1 MLQRLPV
8 RRLNFADDVGFHQLS
23 AVDDGVRRHHHLNRR
38 ERDGLSEADAR
49 QVHAFDVPRRDE
61 DARRLP
67 RQVNA
72 RLFAQ
77 PERRQVAVE
86 RIRPHPQRQLDKHRV
101 AAVFQPIC
109 HRLRAVRPSPA
120 ADGVAVNGDFR
131 RAVERILRRCH
142 PAVQRGC
149 RRENFERAARLVNV
163 GNRGQAH
170 QLRQRLRVVARRIV
184 RVVAWVHA
192 HRQNRARF
200 HVADKADDRLR
211 LIDLDA
217 LAHRLFDHLLNFR
230 VNRQH
235 QTAPLLRRDV
245 PAFRAVQ
252 LPIARVHLPQIAA
265 LRAAQN
271 ILIAAF
277 QPGLPLAVHRR
288 QAQHLAEQRS
298 IWVVAADILVKGQR
312 LQAAVLRRV

>member
-1 MLQRLPV
+1 MT
-8 RRLNFADDVGFHQLS
+8 
-23 AVDDGVRRHHHLNRR
+23 GVRRHHHLNRR

-101 AAVFQPIC
+101 AAVFQPVR
-109 HRLRAVRPSPA
+109 HRLRAVRTPPA
-120 ADGVAVNGDFR
+120 ADGVAVDGDFR

-184 RVVAWVHA
+184 RVVARVHA

-235 QTAPLLRRDV
+235 QTAP
-245 PAFRAVQ
+245 PAATGCTS
-252 LPIARVHLPQIAA
+252 LPCRPTADCARP
-265 LRAAQN
+265 
-271 ILIAAF
+271 
-277 QPGLPLAVHRR
+277 P
-288 QAQHLAEQRS
+288 
-298 IWVVAADILVKGQR
+298 AADSCPPCRAGHPHSRFPARTAPRCPPSSSPALG
-312 LQAAVLRRV
+312 